1 MEDPLEVMFLDV
13 DQADATLVRFPSG
26 RSLLVDAGGT
36 VRGMFDVGAR
46 IVSPVLW
53 RAGVRRLDY
62 LALTHGDPDHV
73 GGAASVIKDFR
84 PREVWTGV
92 PVPGAERLQELE
104 LTSHRVGSVWRVL
117 QKGDRLLHAGVS
129 LRLWHPPVPEWER
142 REVRNDDSLV
152 IELRYGRVSVVLPGD
167 IGRAVEAELSPEIP
181 PAPLRVL
188 KVPHHGSQTS
198 SSAEFI
204 AALRPRVAVVS
215 AGRHN
220 RFGHPAPDVVRRYQ
234 DAGVMVLH
242 TGDGAISLCTD
253 GASLSLEAPA
263 LATPVV
269 ITAP

>member
-1 MEDPLEVMFLDV
+1 M
-13 DQADATLVRFPSG
+13 
-26 RSLLVDAGGT
+26 
-36 VRGMFDVGAR
+36 
-46 IVSPVLW
+46 
-53 RAGVRRLDY
+53 
-62 LALTHGDPDHV
+62 
-73 GGAASVIKDFR
+73 
-84 PREVWTGV
+84 
-92 PVPGAERLQELE
+92 
-104 LTSHRVGSVWRVL
+104 
-117 QKGDRLLHAGVS
+117 
-129 LRLWHPPVPEWER
+129 
-142 REVRNDDSLV
+142 RNDDSLV

-167 IGRAVEAELSPEIP
+167 IGRAVEAELSPEVP

-215 AGRHN
+215 AGRPN

-234 DAGVMVLH
+234 DFGVMVLH

-253 GASLSLEAPA
+253 GSSLSLASPA